1 MNGKQLKNSILQWAI
16 QGKLVPQDPNDEPAS
31 VLLERIRAEKAQ
43 LIKEGKIK
51 KDKNET
57 IIFRGDDNSHYEKL
71 PNGEV
76 RCIDDEIPFEIP
88 SSWAWCAIGNL
99 VSIRGGKRLPVGA
112 TFSEIPTPHIYI
124 RVTEMK
130 NNTLVDTQ
138 LKFISENLYQLLK
151 SYTINETDLYL
162 TIAGTIGQVG
172 IVPNKFDGMN
182 LTENAVKLT
191 NIPVNKLYLMYAI
204 SSDCVQTQ
212 FSARTNKVGQPKLA
226 IERIKTTLL
235 PIPPLSEQQRIV
247 EQIEQILPIVERYD
261 KAQVELD
268 LLNTDIYSLL
278 KKSILQEAIQGRL
291 VPQDPNN
298 EPSTKLLERIR
309 TEKQALVKQGK
320 LKAKDITDSI
330 IYEGDDNKYY
340 EKCGNAVA
348 CIDDEIPFEVPNTWS
363 WCRLGDLIS
372 TKTGLAYS
380 KPNLEI
386 RSNNMVRVL
395 RGGNI
400 FNGSWC
406 MKSDDVMI
414 SSEFVKQDL
423 YLRKGYFITPAVT
436 SWENMGKTA
445 LVRENYDN
453 VVVGGFVLMM
463 CPFYT
468 DEIVEEY
475 LNYFFQS
482 TMFQQYCQSITNK
495 SGQAFYNLSRNKL
508 LQKNVFIID

>member
-1 MNGKQLKNSILQWAI
+1 MGYTYRSN
-16 QGKLVPQDPNDEPAS
+16 
-31 VLLERIRAEKAQ
+31 LLIYYTKRTMP
-43 LIKEGKIK
+43 
-51 KDKNET
+51 KDVY
-57 IIFRGDDNSHYEKL
+57 NSHYEKL

-298 EPSTKLLERIR
+298 EPATKLLERIR

-340 EKCGNAVA
+340 EQIGNKT
-348 CIDDEIPFEVPNTWS
+348 IEISEEIPFDIPESWM
-363 WCRLGDLIS
+363 WCRLSQVVQINPKNKAEDNIEAAFIPMELIDATYFSSFTYETRKWRTIKSGFTHFADGDIAFAKITPCFQNRKSMILQNLPNGIGAGTTELKVLRPYAKTINDFYLLFFLESAYFVEQATFKGTANQQRIIS
-372 TKTGLAYS
+372 GYMENKLFPLPPIDEQKRIVERIKELYS
-380 KPNLEI
+380 KL
-386 RSNNMVRVL
+386 
-395 RGGNI
+395 
-400 FNGSWC
+400 
-406 MKSDDVMI
+406 
-414 SSEFVKQDL
+414 
-423 YLRKGYFITPAVT
+423 
-436 SWENMGKTA
+436 
-445 LVRENYDN
+445 
-453 VVVGGFVLMM
+453 
-463 CPFYT
+463 
-468 DEIVEEY
+468 
-475 LNYFFQS
+475 
-482 TMFQQYCQSITNK
+482 
-495 SGQAFYNLSRNKL
+495 
-508 LQKNVFIID
+508 